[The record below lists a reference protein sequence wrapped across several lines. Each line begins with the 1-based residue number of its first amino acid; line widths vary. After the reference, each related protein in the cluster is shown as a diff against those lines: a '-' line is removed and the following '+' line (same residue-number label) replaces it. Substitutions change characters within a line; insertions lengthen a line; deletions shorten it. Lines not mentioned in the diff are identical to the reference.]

1 MLYGYR
7 TEIVQRAQQNRLPAV
22 YWARAYV
29 EDGGLLSYSASLP
42 DVARRAASYVDRIL
56 KGERPADLPI
66 QRPVKLELAVNLKA
80 AKTIGLVLPPSLLQR
95 ADQVIE

>member
-1 MLYGYR
+1 MFYGYR

-29 EDGGLLSYSASLP
+29 ENGGLLSYSASLS
-42 DVARRAASYVDRIL
+42 DVARRAAGYVDRIL

>member
-1 MLYGYR
+1 M
-7 TEIVQRAQQNRLPAV
+7 
-22 YWARAYV
+22 
-29 EDGGLLSYSASLP
+29 
-42 DVARRAASYVDRIL
+42 ARRAAGYVDRIL

-80 AKTIGLVLPPSLLQR
+80 AKAIGLMLPPSLLQR